1 MLGGSVTLGR
11 EQFNFVRSTGAQ
23 MDVARKIFVGLAW
36 LFVLAVAI
44 QFLFAG
50 LGVLGGESLEP
61 HRQWGFI
68 VLHLIPILMLIAAIV
83 GRMGRTVIVLTVVL
97 FLLVFLQPLFVD
109 PELDPR
115 WLRSLHVLNALFIFA
130 LGHHLAQRGTKTVRG
145 MAVAT

>member
-1 MLGGSVTLGR
+1 MMAWSVTVAR
-11 EQFNFVRSTGAQ
+11 EESTFVQSAENN
-23 MDVARKIFVGLAW
+23 MDLARKIFVGLAW

-44 QFLFAG
+44 QFLLAG

-68 VLHLIPILMLIAAIV
+68 VLHLIPILMFLAAIV
-83 GRMGRTVIVLTVVL
+83 GRMGRTVIGLTLAL

-109 PELDPR
+109 PELGPR

-130 LGHHLAQRGTKTVRG
+130 LGYLLAQRGTKAVRG
-145 MAVAT
+145 MAVSA

>member
-1 MLGGSVTLGR
+1 
-11 EQFNFVRSTGAQ
+11 
-23 MDVARKIFVGLAW
+23 MDVARKMFPGLAW

-44 QFLFAG
+44 QFFLAG
-50 LGVLGGESLEP
+50 LGVLGGESIEA

-83 GRMGRTVIVLTVVL
+83 GRMGRTVLALTVLL
-97 FLLVFLQPLFVD
+97 FLLVFVQPLFAD

-130 LGHHLAQRGTKTVRG
+130 LGYRLAQRGTGTVRG
-145 MAVAT
+145 RKVAA

>member
-1 MLGGSVTLGR
+1 
-11 EQFNFVRSTGAQ
+11 

-68 VLHLIPILMLIAAIV
+68 VLHLLPILMLIAAIV

-97 FLLVFLQPLFVD
+97 FLLVLLQPLFAD
-109 PELDPR
+109 PELHPQ

-130 LGHHLAQRGTKTVRG
+130 LGYHLAQRGTKTVRG
-145 MAVAT
+145 MPVAA